1 MTTSCQT
8 VTANPLK
15 TSTVFRA
22 MPSARTLLAVSIT
35 AILTGCAITPQPLSQ
50 DEQTAQLKLDR
61 SLMFQKQEAV
71 SGPLTI
77 EEAMARAVKYNL
89 DHRLKLMEEA
99 VSQRQLDL
107 SRYDLLPKLTVAAGY
122 AGRDSYPASSSMD
135 IATGTQSLVP
145 STSQEKHRRVAD
157 LGFTWNVLDFGVS
170 YYQGQQNA
178 DRTLIMKERR
188 RKVVHSLMQQVR
200 QAYWLA
206 LGAQQMEAK
215 IPPLLK
221 QVEQALADSRRV
233 EREKLRAPL
242 ETLNYQHQLLDTL
255 RQLEAVR
262 DELAQAKPRLAALM
276 NLEPGKPYTLVAPA
290 SMPVPELRGTLPQM
304 EETALLQRPELIEAR
319 YNERISVLETRK
331 AIARLFPGLEISL
344 TERYDSNG
352 FLVDN
357 QWTDAGLRVS
367 WNLLNVLSAE
377 QIRETAEAQVEV
389 ARTQRLAL
397 NMAVLSQVH
406 IAYRDYL
413 GRMRQYELAADL
425 DDVNRRIL
433 QHTRNAV
440 RNDAQ
445 GKTAEIRA
453 EVGALFAELRRYQS
467 YGNLH
472 NAYGAMQA
480 TLGTDPLPEQVSGH
494 DLNTLTRAIAAAG
507 KQAPASQV
515 ATATQT
521 KTEQ

>member
-1 MTTSCQT
+1 MNSKSRRVAGPIQRSPFPKK
-8 VTANPLK
+8 ALM
-15 TSTVFRA
+15 A
-22 MPSARTLLAVSIT
+22 AAIAV
-35 AILTGCAITPQPLSQ
+35 ALTGCAITPQPLTPA
-50 DEQTAQLKLDR
+50 EQATQLKLDR

-71 SGPLTI
+71 TGPLSL

-107 SRYDLLPKLTVAAGY
+107 SSYDLLPKLTLAAGY

-200 QAYWLA
+200 HAYWLA
-206 LGAQQMEAK
+206 LGAQQMEEK

-221 QVEQALADSRRV
+221 QVEQALEDSRRV
-233 EREKLRAPL
+233 EQEKLRAPL
-242 ETLNYQHQLLDTL
+242 ETLNYQHQLLDML

-262 DELAQAKPRLAALM
+262 DELAQAKPRLASLM
-276 NLEPGKPYTLVAPA
+276 NLEPGRPYTLVAPA
-290 SMPVPELRGTLPQM
+290 AMPAPELQGDLPQM
-304 EETALLQRPELIEAR
+304 EETALMQRPELVEAR

-331 AIARLFPGLEISL
+331 ALARLLPGIEISL
-344 TERYDSNG
+344 TERYDSNS

-357 QWTDAGLRVS
+357 RWTDAGLRVS
-367 WNLLNVLSAE
+367 WNLFNVLSGPK
-377 QIRETAEAQVEV
+377 IMETAEAQVEV

-406 IAYRDYL
+406 VAYRDYL
-413 GRMRQYELAADL
+413 GRKRQYELATGL

-440 RNDAQ
+440 HSDAQ
-445 GKTAEIRA
+445 GKIAEIRA
-453 EVGALFAELRRYQS
+453 EAGALFSELRRYQT
-467 YGNLH
+467 YGGLH
-472 NAYGAMQA
+472 SAYGAMQA
-480 TLGTDPLPEQVSGH
+480 TLGTDPLPEQVASH
-494 DLNTLTRAIAAAG
+494 DLKTLTKAIADAQKETHVQIQAGAVTAADAA
-507 KQAPASQV
+507 KAVQ
-515 ATATQT
+515 
-521 KTEQ
+521 